1 VRRPSAYC
9 GSPVTGAPSAFPAV
23 PTLPGG
29 HRSTRQVPS
38 TRLPGMAHERAGQ
51 PAQPEDLID
60 VDQVVGA
67 YFDLRPDPANPDQ
80 RVVFGT
86 SGRISAIAR
95 GRSFTCLS
103 NNAIEFAPLNGSRPV
118 NI

>member
-1 VRRPSAYC
+1 
-9 GSPVTGAPSAFPAV
+9 
-23 PTLPGG
+23 
-29 HRSTRQVPS
+29 
-38 TRLPGMAHERAGQ
+38 MAHERAGQ

-86 SGRISAIAR
+86 SGHRGSSLDCAFNEAHIAATTQAICEYRAQQ
-95 GRSFTCLS
+95 GYTGPLFIGKDPHALS
-103 NNAIEFAPLNGSRPV
+103 GPAQDTGKFLSV
-118 NI
+118 W